1 MRKPI
6 ITIASLFAFMAAG
19 TAVHAQPA
27 IKLLTVS
34 VGRAYESYWKTQEN
48 EAKLRDAQQKAQEQ
62 VEELQKQLEAVVEE
76 YKQLEEQ
83 AKSTAL
89 SKDGLERAQLAAAR
103 KAEEV
108 NAKQQEGQ
116 QFIAN
121 TQRSL
126 QLRQKNHRDLMLD
139 EITKV
144 ILQIRESR
152 GATMV
157 LDTSGPTG
165 IGISGVVYADP
176 AYDITEEVVAELNKT
191 KPADFK
197 P

>member
-6 ITIASLFAFMAAG
+6 VTILSLAAVLATG
-19 TAVHAQPA
+19 VAAHAQPA
-27 IKLLTVS
+27 LKVATVS
-34 VGRAYESYWKTQEN
+34 ISRTYEGYWKTKEQ
-48 EAKLRDAQQKAQEQ
+48 EAKLTEAQQKAQEQ
-62 VEELQKQLEAVVEE
+62 VEALQKDLETVVEE
-76 YKQLEEQ
+76 YKALEEQ

-89 SKDGLERAQLAAAR
+89 SKEGTERAQSQAAR
-103 KAEEV
+103 KLEEV

-144 ILQIRESR
+144 ILQVREKR
-152 GATMV
+152 GATIV
-157 LDTSGPTG
+157 LDTSGPTA
-165 IGISGVVYADP
+165 IGVPGVLYADP
-176 AYDITEEVVAELNKT
+176 AFDITEEVITELNKT
-191 KPADFK
+191 KPAG
-197 P
+197 